1 MASAKLAFLGKAGRV
16 KQVGRVAQIC
26 LPIKYKEG
34 VISLRVVLM
43 NMWDSTQ
50 LHGANYPLTQ
60 ILFRDW
66 RHCVLFTNSLRSHDT
81 VCLLVQKIRFPRAE
95 LYFVRA
101 PSYKPQGHML
111 IWWENLRPF
120 CRIGMA
126 SSSLVPFP
134 TSRWLHTREPLDRAK
149 RTAVCWRKDY
159 LPLT

>member
-1 MASAKLAFLGKAGRV
+1 MMASAKLAFLGKAGRV

-50 LHGANYPLTQ
+50 LHGANYPLTR

-81 VCLLVQKIRFPRAE
+81 VCLLVQKIRFPGQNSTLWERPVTSHKGICSSDGRIWDH
-95 LYFVRA
+95 FVGLGWLH
-101 PSYKPQGHML
+101 PLSY
-111 IWWENLRPF
+111 
-120 CRIGMA
+120 
-126 SSSLVPFP
+126 PFP
-134 TSRWLHTREPLDRAK
+134 PAAGYTHGSHWTELS
-149 RTAVCWRKDY
+149 
-159 LPLT
+159 